1 MEKLKNLMLFVVVPL
16 VISLGSPTAAMGHAL
31 GGWFD
36 YFNVYSTGNIEYYHS
51 DFQGVAGAQN
61 NFSVGN
67 FHLND
72 KGTVTPYSLY
82 AGGNVQIQDAT
93 IWNGGISAGG
103 SVNLQNSWI
112 QQGNVIAGY
121 NVDVQSSTIGQ
132 NDQGGV
138 KLGGVVAGTT
148 ATLANFYINGDVK
161 ASGTATLSYGQVQGS
176 IQVPDSN
183 NIILINAVQWE
194 TATSPPVEP
203 TINLNQVSAYFKTA
217 SQNIGS
223 HTSDV
228 LVSSYLNNALSLS
241 LHSGDNYFSMTNER
255 FKDIWGAYVSGPSD
269 AKLFINVMNDTGE
282 EVYFD
287 WVQWYLSGGM
297 SLSNILVNFP
307 NAENVFFTEG
317 SDVDL
322 LMPFAATR
330 FDAGLVTGT
339 LVTGDLYG
347 GYMGNETTPGGQVN
361 LRSVPEPATMLLLA
375 SALIGL
381 AGLRKKFKK

>member
-1 MEKLKNLMLFVVVPL
+1 MGKLKNLMLFIVML
-16 VISLGSPTAAMGHAL
+16 FVISLGSPPTAMGHAL

-36 YFNVYSTGNIEYYHS
+36 YFNVYSTGNIDYYHS

-103 SVNLQNSWI
+103 SVNIQNSWI

-148 ATLANFYINGDVK
+148 ATLANFYVNGDVK
-161 ASGTATLSYGQVQGS
+161 ASGTATLSFGQVQGS
-176 IQVPDSN
+176 VQAPTFIMT
-183 NIILINAVQWE
+183 NAVQWG
-194 TATSPPVEP
+194 TATSPPLEP
-203 TINLNQVSAYFKTA
+203 TINLDQVSAYFKTA

-223 HTSDV
+223 HTSDI
-228 LVSSYLNNALSLS
+228 LLSSYLNNALSLS
-241 LHSGDNYFSMTNER
+241 LHSGNNYFTMTNEQ
-255 FKDIWGAYVSGPSD
+255 FKDLWGAYVSGPGD
-269 AKLFINVMNDTGE
+269 AKLFINVVNGAGE

-287 WVQWYLSGGM
+287 WVQWYLSGGI

-307 NAENVFFTEG
+307 NAEDVFFTQG

-347 GYMGNETTPGGQVN
+347 GYMGNEKTPGGQVN
-361 LRSVPEPATMLLLA
+361 LRASVTEPATLLLLA
-375 SALIGL
+375 SGLIGL
-381 AGLRKKFKK
+381 PGFRKKFKK